1 LDPFLVE
8 SISEDRVVFR
18 HALGTREMVVG
29 QMVGSE
35 EGKKAKEEKAKV
47 GGGSK
52 TGDKKK

>member
-1 LDPFLVE
+1 
-8 SISEDRVVFR
+8 
-18 HALGTREMVVG
+18 MVVG

-47 GGGSK
+47 GDGSK

>member
-1 LDPFLVE
+1 VE

-35 EGKKAKEEKAKV
+35 GGKKAKEEKAKAKPAKPSSR
-47 GGGSK
+47 GKPEDQGK
-52 TGDKKK
+52 